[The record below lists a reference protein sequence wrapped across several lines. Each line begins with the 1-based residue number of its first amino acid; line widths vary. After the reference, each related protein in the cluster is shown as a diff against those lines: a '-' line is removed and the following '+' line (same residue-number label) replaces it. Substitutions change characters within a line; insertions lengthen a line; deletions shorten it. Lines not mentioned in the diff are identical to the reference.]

1 MFISVILLQLG
12 DGDHPW
18 IPLVLPIFLFI
29 ISIALLF
36 ILLSSCSF
44 LLLTHNSL
52 TFNLS
57 LPALKRCNSP
67 GGKIPELW
75 GSDIQEPISRLYLN
89 PA

>member
-1 MFISVILLQLG
+1 MDSVG
-12 DGDHPW
+12 P
-18 IPLVLPIFLFI
+18 VFFI

-57 LPALKRCNSP
+57 LPALKLCNSP

-75 GSDIQEPISRLYLN
+75 GSDIQEPTMYPISGTLIAPL
-89 PA
+89 

>member
-1 MFISVILLQLG
+1 MFISVILLPSQLG

-18 IPLVLPIFLFI
+18 IPLVL
-29 ISIALLF
+29 SSLLF
-36 ILLSSCSF
+36 LLLSCSF

-57 LPALKRCNSP
+57 LPALKLCNSP

-75 GSDIQEPISRLYLN
+75 GSDIQEPTMYPISGTLIAPL
-89 PA
+89 